1 MLVEFTR
8 ALQTPASNTDEQ
20 PVRRAA
26 IRPEG
31 VAAYFESV
39 ETPGVVII
47 RFMDGRGFFVRGTYA
62 EVRERLGVHL
72 LEFDRALQQDPEDD
86 AIGED
91 DGIQQNP
98 VVHKVAIK
106 PQGVAAVFESTQA
119 PNVVVI
125 RMMDGRGFQI
135 RGSYDQI
142 QERLASE
149 GRLPSQPASGEQE
162 QLH

>member
-8 ALQTPASNTDEQ
+8 APQNASEAGE
-20 PVRRAA
+20 VRRAA

-39 ETPGVVII
+39 EAPGVVVI
-47 RFMDGRGFFVRGTYA
+47 RFMDGRGFFVRGNYA
-62 EVRERLGVHL
+62 EVRERLGVPL
-72 LEFDRALQQDPEDD
+72 IEFDRALQQESDD
-86 AIGED
+86 AMGED
-91 DGIQQNP
+91 DGIPQTQ

-119 PNVVVI
+119 PNVVII
-125 RMMDGRGFQI
+125 RLLDGRGFQV
-135 RGSYDQI
+135 RGTYDQV

-149 GRLPSQPASGEQE
+149 GRLPSQPSSGEQE